1 MSTLTFIRS
10 CHIWINNII
19 NEIDTTRITSAMDA
33 VEGQLPGA
41 EHCEEGDSLV
51 AELDQFQ
58 NKRGPGPRSLAEIL
72 PVVLAQ

>member
-1 MSTLTFIRS
+1 
-10 CHIWINNII
+10 
-19 NEIDTTRITSAMDA
+19 MDA